1 VAEFQWW
8 LLIVGIVAGGG
19 LVAILLMDTSR
30 RDVDIDEAER
40 AAEATW
46 IAQWLASEGRKV
58 TRDDVEAVL
67 RADQDY
73 RTLPPPDRLEPV
85 ELASAPPNAPA
96 TPPPTARSAHGDA
109 DRPADQVRDDG
120 RGKADQDLPS
130 AREEQAAARQ

>member
-19 LVAILLMDTSR
+19 LVAVLLMDTSR
-30 RDVDIDEAER
+30 RDADIGDDER

-58 TRDDVEAVL
+58 TREDVEAVL
-67 RADQDY
+67 RADRDY

-85 ELASAPPNAPA
+85 EVASAPRKAPA
-96 TPPPTARSAHGDA
+96 TGRSARSDA
-109 DRPADQVRDDG
+109 DGPTDEVRDDG
-120 RGKADQDLPS
+120 GGEPDQDLSS
-130 AREEQAAARQ
+130 AGEQQAAARQ

>member
-19 LVAILLMDTSR
+19 LVAVVLMDTSR
-30 RDVDIDEAER
+30 RDADIGEEER
-40 AAEATW
+40 GAEATW
-46 IAQWLASEGRKV
+46 ISQWLASEGRRV
-58 TRDDVEAVL
+58 TREDVEAVL

-85 ELASAPPNAPA
+85 EAAGSR
-96 TPPPTARSAHGDA
+96 TRTRSAGSDA

-120 RGKADQDLPS
+120 RGQADQDLPS